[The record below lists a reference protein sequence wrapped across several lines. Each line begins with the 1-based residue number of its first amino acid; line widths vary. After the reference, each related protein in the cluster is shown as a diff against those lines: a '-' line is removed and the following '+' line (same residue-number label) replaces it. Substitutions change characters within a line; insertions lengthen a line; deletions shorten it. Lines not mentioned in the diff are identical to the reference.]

1 MLRKRGEPDAGSTE
15 ATEPAATESA
25 ATESAATE
33 SAAQPTPE
41 EKKKETVAEC
51 LKRKADLQDCIE
63 AFHGGEVSQKNFIAI
78 QRRML
83 GDYINSIPLSFTQM
97 METCLD
103 RLEGEKHG
111 EQPTDQPA
119 SGQPDSGGT
128 TSASSST
135 SASGARENRER
146 D

>member
-1 MLRKRGEPDAGSTE
+1 MVRKRGEPDAGSTE

-25 ATESAATE
+25 ATETTT
-33 SAAQPTPE
+33 QPAPE
-41 EKKKETVAEC
+41 EKKKETVTEC
-51 LKRKADLQDCIE
+51 LKRKADLQDCIA
-63 AFHGGEVSQKNFIAI
+63 AFQGGEISQKNWIAI

-111 EQPTDQPA
+111 EQSDQPA
-119 SGQPDSGGT
+119 SGQPDSGRT
-128 TSASSST
+128 PSASST
-135 SASGARENRER
+135 SASGSGEVPA
-146 D
+146 